1 MRHSAFASLFALLLV
16 RVTLTFDDSLPRSF
30 LSLDLLSLRD
40 DALVTGNRR
49 QLEVKHAASS
59 SSKSEFRP
67 LFEGMGTH
75 YSYIY
80 VGT

>member
-1 MRHSAFASLFALLLV
+1 MRHTAFGSLFALLLV
-16 RVTLTFDDSLPRSF
+16 RVTVTFDDSLPLSF
-30 LSLDLLSLRD
+30 LTLDLLRD
-40 DALVTGNRR
+40 DGLAVDNRR
-49 QLEVKHAASS
+49 QLEMKNPARGT
-59 SSKSEFRP
+59 SEILP

>member
-1 MRHSAFASLFALLLV
+1 MRHTAFGSLFAFLLV
-16 RVTLTFDDSLPRSF
+16 RVTVTFDNSLPKSF
-30 LSLDLLSLRD
+30 LSLDLFRD
-40 DALVTGNRR
+40 DGLAIYNRR
-49 QLEVKHAASS
+49 QLEMKNSAAGT
-59 SSKSEFRP
+59 SETLP

>member
-1 MRHSAFASLFALLLV
+1 MRHTAFGSLFALLLV
-16 RVTLTFDDSLPRSF
+16 RVTVTFDDSLPLSF
-30 LSLDLLSLRD
+30 LTLDLLRD
-40 DALVTGNRR
+40 DGLAVDNRR
-49 QLEVKHAASS
+49 QLEMKNPAGGT
-59 SSKSEFRP
+59 SEILP